1 MSQVRD
7 VIYRPL
13 PDDGPLPSGA
23 PLAESAAPARGGVRA
38 AAPGAGGLPERPTG
52 VPAHAEHLT
61 APADGGTA
69 LEGWRWHSDSWSAAA
84 EAPTGWAA
92 VRVPADV
99 VSAPV
104 PFVVTDV
111 DSTLIQD
118 EVIELLAAHAGR
130 EAEVAEVTERAMR
143 GELDFAQS
151 LHARVEA
158 LADLPVSVVEEVV
171 ARVRPT
177 PGAQD
182 LIAAVT
188 GAGGRMYAVSGGFT
202 QVLAPLAAAWGLT
215 GYCANELEVA
225 DGHLTGRVA
234 GAVVDRAVKEQMLRQ
249 WAAEAEMPLLGTIGC
264 GDGANDI
271 DLLTASGCGVALCG
285 KPALRKVA
293 DACVDV
299 PHLAVV
305 RWMLGL

>member
-13 PDDGPLPSGA
+13 PDD
-23 PLAESAAPARGGVRA
+23 RA
-38 AAPGAGGLPERPTG
+38 ATRPAG
-52 VPAHAEHLT
+52 VPEHAEHLV

-69 LEGWRWHSDSWSAAA
+69 VEGWRWPADSWAVAAA
-84 EAPTGWAA
+84 APEGWSAL
-92 VRVPADV
+92 RVPADV
-99 VSAPV
+99 VDAPT

-143 GELDFAQS
+143 GELDFTQS

-158 LADLPVSVVEEVV
+158 LAGLPVSVIEEVV
-171 ARVRPT
+171 ERVRPT
-177 PGAQD
+177 PGARD

-202 QVLAPLAAAWGLT
+202 SVLAPLAAAWGLT
-215 GYCANELEVA
+215 GFCANGLEVA
-225 DGHLTGRVA
+225 DGHLTGRVD
-234 GAVVDRAVKEQMLRQ
+234 GPVVDRAAKEQMLRR
-249 WAAEAEMPLLGTIGC
+249 WAAEAEMPLLGTVAC

-271 DLLTASGCGVALCG
+271 DLLTAGGCGVALCG
-285 KPALRKVA
+285 KPALREVA
-293 DACVDV
+293 DVCVDV
-299 PHLAVV
+299 PHLAIV

>member
-7 VIYRPL
+7 VVYRPL
-13 PDDGPLPSGA
+13 PDDGALPSGA
-23 PLAESAAPARGGVRA
+23 PLAGSSTAPGQAAPETVPGGEPA
-38 AAPGAGGLPERPTG
+38 RPTG
-52 VPAHAEHLT
+52 VPEHAEHVV
-61 APADGGTA
+61 AAADGGTA
-69 LEGWRWHSDSWSAAA
+69 VEGWRWLSDNWAAAA
-84 EAPTGWAA
+84 EAPEGWQA

-99 VSAPV
+99 VCAPM

-143 GELDFAQS
+143 GELDFVQS

-158 LADLPVSVVEEVV
+158 LGGLPVTVIEEVV
-171 ARVRPT
+171 TRVRPT
-177 PGAQD
+177 PGARD

-202 QVLAPLAAAWGLT
+202 QVLAPLAETWGLT
-215 GYCANELEVA
+215 GYCANELGIA

-234 GAVVDRAVKEQMLRQ
+234 GPVVDRAVKEQMLRQ
-249 WAAEAEMPLLGTIGC
+249 WAAEAEMPLVGTVGC

-285 KPALRKVA
+285 KPALREVA

>member
-7 VIYRPL
+7 VVYRPL
-13 PDDGPLPSGA
+13 PDDGALPSGA
-23 PLAESAAPARGGVRA
+23 SVAGSLGAPEQ
-38 AAPGAGGLPERPTG
+38 AAPGTMPGVEPDRPAG
-52 VPAHAEHLT
+52 VPEHAEHLT
-61 APADGGTA
+61 AAADGGTA
-69 LEGWRWHSDSWSAAA
+69 VEGWRWLSDNWAAAA
-84 EAPTGWAA
+84 EAPEGWHA

-99 VSAPV
+99 VDAPM

-118 EVIELLAAHAGR
+118 EVVELLAAHAGR

-158 LADLPVSVVEEVV
+158 LGGLPVAVIEEVV

-177 PGAQD
+177 PGARD

-188 GAGGRMYAVSGGFT
+188 GAGGRIYAVSGGFT
-202 QVLAPLAAAWGLT
+202 QVLAPLAAAWGLS
-215 GYCANELEVA
+215 GFCANELEIA

-234 GAVVDRAVKEQMLRQ
+234 GSVVDRAVKEQMLRQ
-249 WAAEAEMPLLGTIGC
+249 WAAEAEMPLLGTLGC

-285 KPALRKVA
+285 KPALREVA